1 MFTLRKGTYG
11 LNINVPRLFTK
22 VFRGGLEGDA
32 RFRGKEKTKK
42 WKECIKNR
50 WTISIIYI

>member
-50 WTISIIYI
+50 